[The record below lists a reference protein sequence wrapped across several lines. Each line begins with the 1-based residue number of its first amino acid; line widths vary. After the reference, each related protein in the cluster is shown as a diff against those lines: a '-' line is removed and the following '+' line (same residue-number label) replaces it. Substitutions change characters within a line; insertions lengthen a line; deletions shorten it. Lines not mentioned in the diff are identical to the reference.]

1 MNELAIQAEVGR
13 RLRAAIG
20 RAHKGHA
27 LKVNSRRNDDGG
39 KNDDITALIEQLIE
53 SGAFTSA
60 DKTGLQAL
68 APDTIRAIAE
78 KFSGDE
84 PEEEAASEG
93 GEIEE
98 VITKFN
104 CTCRDEKD
112 YSDFIHAG
120 RPQALRHDLP
130 EQRAMRNYRIAN
142 AHHRKM
148 VANAREDE
156 IAKGMLPPSS
166 RRAS

>member
-1 MNELAIQAEVGR
+1 MKELAIQAEVGR

-27 LKVNSRRNDDGG
+27 LKVNSRNSEGG
-39 KNDDITALIEQLIE
+39 KNDDIPSLIEQLIE

-68 APDTIRAIAE
+68 SPDSIRALVE
-78 KFSGDE
+78 KFSGG
-84 PEEEAASEG
+84 EA
-93 GEIEE
+93 EE
-98 VITKFN
+98 VV
-104 CTCRDEKD
+104 DEVRNSCSCHD
-112 YSDFIHAG
+112 EDHSDFIHAG
-120 RPQALRHDLP
+120 RPMSLRRELP
-130 EQRAMRNYRIAN
+130 EQRAMRNYKTAN
-142 AHHRKM
+142 AQHRKM